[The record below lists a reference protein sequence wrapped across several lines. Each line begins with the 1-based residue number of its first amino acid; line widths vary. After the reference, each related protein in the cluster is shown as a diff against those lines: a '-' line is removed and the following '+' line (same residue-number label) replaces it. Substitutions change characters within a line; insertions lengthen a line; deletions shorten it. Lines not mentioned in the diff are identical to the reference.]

1 MRRVAGV
8 GAIPDRRQNFQR
20 WEEQDAFV
28 VDNDW
33 AARGRRTNGGLAVR
47 ERMSSYVF
55 GFEEIDRTKI
65 MVVGGKGANLGEI
78 SKVKGIAVPDGF
90 CISVDAFKR
99 IIGETPSIHELLDQ
113 LSLLKVEDRNNISDL
128 CGKIRRLIEG
138 VANPEDIHEEL
149 AHHLSRLGE
158 DNAYAVRSSATSE
171 DLPTASFAGQQDT
184 YLNVLGK
191 EAILKHVSKCWA
203 SLYTERAVTY
213 RIHNGFDQRNIQMA
227 VVVQKMIFPQAAG
240 FLFTADPVT
249 SNRKMSS
256 IEASFGL
263 GEALVSGL
271 VNADV
276 YKVRDGKVIA
286 KKISTKKLAV
296 IGSHDGGSHDGGTKE
311 QEIEPERQNR
321 QALTDEQILQLDCIG
336 RKVEK
341 HFGHP
346 QDIEWCLA
354 DGTFSIVQSR
364 SITTLFPIPEVKDQE
379 NHVYISVGHQQMM
392 TDALRPLGLSFFQL
406 TAVRPMDTAGGR
418 LFVDITQDLASP
430 AKRDIIVNV
439 LGKSDPLLQN
449 ALRTILERGDF
460 ITTLPNEVKEQSATD
475 RNRGA
480 SPAGFHTLNDYDPQ
494 VVSDLIKSS
503 QTSIDELRRN
513 IQTKSGSDLFDFI
526 REDIKALRK
535 SLSDP
540 QSLGVIMT
548 AMNASS
554 WINEKMMDWLG
565 DKNAADTLSQ
575 SVPNNITSEMGLQL
589 LDVADVI
596 RPHPEVINCLR
607 HAQDDSFLDELVQFD
622 GGQES
627 RDAIYTFLD
636 KYGMRCAG
644 EIDITKPR
652 WSEKPSTLVPMILGN
667 ITNCEPNAS
676 NLKFEQGRQE
686 ALNKESALLERLKQL
701 PDGEQ
706 KAKETRRM
714 IGLVRNLSGY
724 REYPKYGIV
733 SRYFVYKQALLK
745 EAERLTRANVIHDK
759 EDIYY
764 LAFEELHEV
773 VRSNELDYQIIRKRK
788 DEYKSYEKLTP
799 PRVITSDGEIVAG
812 EYKREHLPADAI
824 VGLPVSSGVIEG
836 RARVILNLEDAVLED
851 GDILV
856 TSFTD
861 PSWTPLFVSIKGLV
875 TEVGGLMTH
884 GAVIAR
890 EYGLPTVVG
899 VENAT
904 KLIKDGQR
912 IRVHGTEGYVEIL

>member
-1 MRRVAGV
+1 
-8 GAIPDRRQNFQR
+8 
-20 WEEQDAFV
+20 
-28 VDNDW
+28 
-33 AARGRRTNGGLAVR
+33 
-47 ERMSSYVF
+47 MSSYVL
-55 GFEEIDRTKI
+55 GFEDIDKTNV

-78 SKVKGIAVPDGF
+78 SEIKGIRVPDGF
-90 CISVDAFKR
+90 CISTEAFKR
-99 IIGETPSIHELLDQ
+99 IIGETPSINELLDQ
-113 LSLLKVEDRNNISDL
+113 LSLLKVEDRNKISELSD
-128 CGKIRRLIEG
+128 KIRRLIEG
-138 VANPEDIHEEL
+138 TALPEDIHEEIVR
-149 AHHLSRLGE
+149 HLSRRGE
-158 DNAYAVRSSATSE
+158 QNAYAVRSSATAE

-184 YLNVLGK
+184 YLNIMGK

-213 RIHNGFDQRNIQMA
+213 RIQNGFDHRKVHLA
-227 VVVQKMIFPQAAG
+227 VVVQKMILPQAAG
-240 FLFTADPVT
+240 ILFTADPVT
-249 SNRKMSS
+249 SNRKVSS
-256 IEASFGL
+256 IDASFGL

-276 YKVRDGKVIA
+276 YKVSSGKVIA

-296 IGSHDGGSHDGGTKE
+296 FASQDGGTKE
-311 QEIEPERQNR
+311 QEIDPERQNR
-321 QALTDEQILQLDCIG
+321 QALTNEQILQLEHLG
-336 RKVEK
+336 RKIEK

-346 QDIEWCLA
+346 QDIEWCLV
-354 DGTFSIVQSR
+354 DGTFYIVQSR
-364 SITTLFPIPEVKDQE
+364 PITTLFPIPEAKDQE
-379 NHVYISVGHQQMM
+379 NHVYVSVGHQQMM
-392 TDALRPLGLSFFQL
+392 TDPLKPLGLSFFRL
-406 TAVRPMDTAGGR
+406 TTVRPMDTAGGR

-430 AKRDIIVNV
+430 DKRDIILNV
-439 LGKSDPLLQN
+439 LGKSDPLIQD
-449 ALRTILERGDF
+449 ALMTIWERGDF
-460 ITTLPNEVKEQSATD
+460 IKSLPDDTKEPSSSNSNQ
-475 RNRGA
+475 GV
-480 SPAGFHTLNDYDPQ
+480 SPTGFQTLNDYDPQ
-494 VVSDLIKSS
+494 IVSDLIKSS
-503 QTSIDELRRN
+503 QTSIDKLRRD
-513 IQTKSGSDLFDFI
+513 IQTQSGSALFDFI
-526 REDIKALRK
+526 LEDIQELRR
-535 SLSDP
+535 SISD
-540 QSLGVIMT
+540 SHSFGVIMT

-554 WINEKMMDWLG
+554 WINENMMLWLG
-565 DKNAADTLSQ
+565 DNNAAGTLSQ
-575 SVPNNITSEMGLQL
+575 SVPNNITSEMGLEL

-596 RPHPEVINCLR
+596 RPHPEVINYL
-607 HAQDDSFLDELVQFD
+607 QYVKDDSFLDELVQFD

-627 RDAIYTFLD
+627 RHAICAYLN

-652 WSEKPSTLVPMILGN
+652 WSEKPTTLVPMILCN
-667 ITNCEPNAS
+667 IKNCEPNAS
-676 NLKFEQGRQE
+676 HLKFEQGRQE
-686 ALNKESALLERLKQL
+686 ALNKEQELLERLKQL

-706 KAKETRRM
+706 KAKETKRM

-745 EAERLTRANVIHDK
+745 EAERLVQADVIHEK

-764 LAFEELHEV
+764 LTFEELHEA
-773 VRSNELDYQIIRKRK
+773 VRTNELDYQIISRRK
-788 DEYKSYEKLTP
+788 DEYESYENLTP

-812 EYKREHLPADAI
+812 EYKREHLPAEAI

-836 RARVILNLEDAVLED
+836 HARVILNLEDAVLEG

-890 EYGLPTVVG
+890 EYGLPAVVG

-904 KLIKDGQR
+904 KLIRDGQR